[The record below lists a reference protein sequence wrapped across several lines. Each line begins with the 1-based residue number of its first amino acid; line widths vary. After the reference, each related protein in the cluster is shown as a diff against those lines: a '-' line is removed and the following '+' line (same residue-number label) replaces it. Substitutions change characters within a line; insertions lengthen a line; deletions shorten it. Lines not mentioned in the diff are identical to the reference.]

1 MNQIDLQ
8 GNRAVIT
15 GGAQGIGYAIAE
27 RLLQSGAAVS
37 LWDRDADLTAQAA
50 EQLSASGTIHHAVVD
65 VTDLTGLE
73 AATVSTSEALGR
85 IDIFVANAGIAGPT
99 ANLQDVDPGDWDR
112 TIAVNLNGMFYSLKA
127 AIPQLQKSQQPSIIN
142 IASSASF
149 FGFPLRSP
157 YTAAKWAVIGLTKT
171 LAMELGGEGIRVNA
185 ICPGSVSGDRIDQV
199 IKADALEQG
208 KSVEEIKELYVKQV
222 SMKTFVE
229 PEDVANLAL
238 FLTSDYG
245 RYISGQAIG
254 LDGHTE
260 GLSNSL

>member
-1 MNQIDLQ
+1 MVT
-8 GNRAVIT
+8 A
-15 GGAQGIGYAIAE
+15 GASGIGKTIALAYKNE
-27 RLLQSGAAVS
+27 GCRVYICDISDEFIS
-37 LWDRDADLTAQAA
+37 SFKSDAPDVFIQKTDIASFDDVKSFFYNVAQRV
-50 EQLSASGTIHHAVVD
+50 ES
-65 VTDLTGLE
+65 
-73 AATVSTSEALGR
+73 
-85 IDIFVANAGIAGPT
+85 IDILINCAGIAGPT
-99 ANLQDVDPGDWDR
+99 ASLQDVDPEEWRR
-112 TIAVNLNGMFYSLKA
+112 TIAVNLNGMFYSLKEA
-127 AIPQLQKSQQPSIIN
+127 VPLLKKSPRASIIN

-199 IKADALEQG
+199 IEADALNQG
-208 KSVEEIKELYVKQV
+208 KSAKEIKELYVKQV

-229 PEDVANLAL
+229 PEDVAHLAL

-260 GLSNSL
+260 GLSNNL